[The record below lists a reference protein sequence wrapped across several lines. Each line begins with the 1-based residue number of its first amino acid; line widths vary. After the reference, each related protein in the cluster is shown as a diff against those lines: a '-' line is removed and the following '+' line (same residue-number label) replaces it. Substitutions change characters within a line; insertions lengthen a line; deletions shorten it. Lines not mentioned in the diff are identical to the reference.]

1 MEATIEVQMV
11 LVNQYGEFRGEIM
24 LVNEEQCVKMIELSK
39 EFYNSG
45 FELHCEDGS
54 FMVFPPEIVKYSV
67 LKIDRKLIEKL

>member
-11 LVNQYGEFRGEIM
+11 LINQYGEFRGEIM
-24 LVNEEQCVKMIELSK
+24 LVNEEQCEKMIELSK

-45 FELHCEDGS
+45 FELYCEDGS

>member
-11 LVNQYGEFRGEIM
+11 LINQYGEFRGEIM
-24 LVNEEQCVKMIELSK
+24 LVNEEQCEKMIELSK

-45 FELHCEDGS
+45 FEIYCEDGS

>member
-11 LVNQYGEFRGEIM
+11 LINQYGEFRGEIM
-24 LVNEEQCVKMIELSK
+24 LVNEEQCEKMVELSK

-45 FELHCEDGS
+45 FELYCEDGS